1 MIEALST
8 NNQEDI
14 EKSIKNGG
22 NKKLRNLV
30 SKD

>member
-1 MIEALST
+1 MIEALSK
-8 NNQEDI
+8 NNHEDI

-22 NKKLRNLV
+22 NKKLHNLV

>member
-14 EKSIKNGG
+14 EKCIKNGG